1 MGRPDSP
8 KHDKRVFRAMTPAN
22 IRQPREADYV
32 EVVFLE
38 SARFY
43 RLLKSNPMH
52 EHIVTM
58 LRDAIAKKRALL
70 IRCTSPESDTIAE
83 VQDRDSPSPP

>member
-8 KHDKRVFRAMTPAN
+8 KHDKRVFRAMTPAH
-22 IRQPREADYV
+22 IREPREADYV

-43 RLLKSNPMH
+43 RLLKSNPMY
-52 EHIVTM
+52 EHIVTL
-58 LRDAIAKKRALL
+58 LRDAIGKKRALL
-70 IRCTSPESDTIAE
+70 VRCTSPESDTIVE
-83 VQDRDSPSPP
+83 VQDRDSPGAD

>member
-8 KHDKRVFRAMTPAN
+8 KHDKRVFRAMTPAY
-22 IRQPREADYV
+22 IREPREADYV

-43 RLLKSNPMH
+43 RLLKSNRMY
-52 EHIVTM
+52 EHIVTL
-58 LRDAIAKKRALL
+58 LRDAIAKKRALVV
-70 IRCTSPESDTIAE
+70 RCTSPESDTIVE
-83 VQDRDSPSPP
+83 VQDRDSPGAD

>member
-1 MGRPDSP
+1 MGRPDLP
-8 KHDKRVFRAMTPAN
+8 NHDKRVFRAMTPAH
-22 IRQPREADYV
+22 IREPREADYV

-43 RLLKSNPMH
+43 RLLKSNPMY
-52 EHIVTM
+52 EHIVTL

-70 IRCTSPESDTIAE
+70 ARCTSPESDTIAE
-83 VQDRDSPSPP
+83 VQDRDSPGPP